1 MGYSVVN
8 NSLFCS
14 LYCVDVSSI
23 VSDYLKQPQVVRK
36 NTAEWTVKSFA
47 SSIKVFVDMAQ
58 EAVATSTTPSGDT
71 DTALS
76 YSSLQSRLDLFLECF
91 KQRNQEAYEERVRKR

>member
-1 MGYSVVN
+1 MN
-8 NSLFCS
+8 NSLLCS

-23 VSDYLKQPQVVRK
+23 MSDYLKQPQVVQK

-47 SSIKVFVDMAQ
+47 SSIKVLVEMAQ

-71 DTALS
+71 NMALS

-91 KQRNQEAYEERVRKR
+91 KQCNQEAYEEHIRKR